1 LLLNFPFRLFIRW
14 RRNVMIRLEK
24 FMDRRNLLK
33 AVTLTGS
40 ALAVTGLV
48 APALAQDKN
57 AAAPLI
63 QKFAA
68 TLSAHDLTAWAAL
81 FAENYVNHQL
91 SAAAPP
97 PAGKS
102 PKQGQVAAITG
113 RLAGI
118 PDLKVEI
125 EETVASGN
133 IAAASFVW
141 SGTHQGPLAGVPATG
156 RPLRFTSCDIFRV
169 QDGLIVEHWGMGD
182 IAGVAAQL
190 KA

>member
-1 LLLNFPFRLFIRW
+1 
-14 RRNVMIRLEK
+14 
-24 FMDRRNLLK
+24 MDRRNLLK
-33 AVTLTGS
+33 AVTLAGS
-40 ALAVTGLV
+40 ALAVPALV
-48 APALAQDKN
+48 APALADEKN

-63 QKFAA
+63 EKFAA
-68 TLSAHDLTAWAAL
+68 TLSAHDLTAFAAL
-81 FAENYVNHQL
+81 FSDNYVNHQV

-97 PAGKS
+97 PPQGKS
-102 PKQGQVAAITG
+102 PKQGQVAGITA

-125 EETVASGN
+125 EATVVSGN

-141 SGTHQGPLAGVPATG
+141 SGTHNGPLAGVAPTG
-156 RPLRFTSCDIFRV
+156 KALRFTSCDIFSV

-182 IAGVAAQL
+182 LAGVAAQL

>member
-1 LLLNFPFRLFIRW
+1 
-14 RRNVMIRLEK
+14 
-24 FMDRRNLLK
+24 MDRRNLLK
-33 AVTLTGS
+33 TVTLAGS
-40 ALAVTGLV
+40 ALAVPALV
-48 APALAQDKN
+48 APARAQDKN

-63 QKFAA
+63 QKFAS
-68 TLSAHDLTAWAAL
+68 TLSAHDLTAFAAL
-81 FAENYVNHQL
+81 FSDNFVNHQS

-97 PAGKS
+97 PPPGKT
-102 PKQGQVAAITG
+102 PKQGIVAVFTA

-125 EETVASGN
+125 EATVASGN
-133 IAAASFVW
+133 QAAASFVY
-141 SGTHQGPLAGVPATG
+141 SGTQTGPLSGVAPTG

-182 IAGVAAQL
+182 IAGVLAQL